1 MNENLIN
8 ILLEQLPFSLN
19 VMIQLISLSFFVL
32 PLISAIYVM
41 IAIYRRF
48 RKKSNN
54 KIFAAIILS
63 TALCFTGIYITSTR
77 YITTSIS
84 PYLIGENTI
93 EDAEKHTMIN
103 SAITSTLTPL
113 EIDELNECN
122 KPVQV
127 NGKYVSPRIFD
138 LMQCLWVR

>member
-63 TALCFTGIYITSTR
+63 TVLCFTGIYITSTR

-84 PYLIGENTI
+84 PYLIGENTV
-93 EDAEKHTMIN
+93 EEAEKHTMIN
-103 SAITSTLTPL
+103 STITSTLTPL

-138 LMQCLWVR
+138 LMQCLGVR